1 MYVYIGIILNTKG
14 IMVQSTFSIELD
26 EDIKTEMNEIC
37 DSLGMNMS
45 TAFSVFA
52 RAFVR
57 NRGFPFEVRLP
68 MKDEPLDGFLRA
80 RRELMSRYLVE
91 PSLDEINEEIRAVR
105 ESRKL

>member
-1 MYVYIGIILNTKG
+1 MYVYISTILNTKG

-45 TAFSVFA
+45 TAFNVFA

-57 NRGFPFEVRLP
+57 NRGFPFKLRLS
-68 MKDEPLDGFLRA
+68 MEDEPLDGFLRA
-80 RRELMSRYLVE
+80 RCELMSRYPVE

>member
-1 MYVYIGIILNTKG
+1 MCVYSSTILNKD
-14 IMVQSTFSIELD
+14 IMVQSTFSIGLD

-45 TAFSVFA
+45 TAFNVFA

-57 NRGFPFEVRLP
+57 NRGFPFELRLP
-68 MKDEPLDGFLRA
+68 MEDEPLDGFLRA
-80 RRELMSRYLVE
+80 RRELMSRYPVE
-91 PSLDEINEEIRAVR
+91 PSLDEINAEIRAVR

>member
-57 NRGFPFEVRLP
+57 NRGFPFELRLP
-68 MKDEPLDGFLRA
+68 MEDGPLDGFLRA

>member
-1 MYVYIGIILNTKG
+1 MCVYSSTILNKD
-14 IMVQSTFSIELD
+14 IMVQSTFSIGLD

-37 DSLGMNMS
+37 DSLGMSMS
-45 TAFSVFA
+45 TAFNVFA

-57 NRGFPFEVRLP
+57 NRGFPFELRLP
-68 MKDEPLDGFLRA
+68 MEDEPLDGFLRA
-80 RRELMSRYLVE
+80 RRELMSRYPVE

>member
-1 MYVYIGIILNTKG
+1 
-14 IMVQSTFSIELD
+14 MVQSTFSIELD

-37 DSLGMNMS
+37 DSLGMNIS
-45 TAFSVFA
+45 TAFNVFA

-57 NRGFPFEVRLP
+57 NRGFPFKLRLP
-68 MKDEPLDGFLRA
+68 MEDEPLDGFLRA
-80 RRELMSRYLVE
+80 RRELMSRYPVE